1 MTLFLFIRNKSR
13 DPTGL
18 QTYLDLDHLT
28 NANSSCAYWLLWLC
42 LKPGNWFET
51 TDQRWSIG
59 CLVVANC
66 LSEVDLSK
74 WRVEQAQAACGKF
87 VSSEQTFMR
96 TCGLFMRRMS
106 PCPCFMDSGHLHRIA
121 IITHVVF
128 TNQPTT
134 ALAVIRQLLTRNQ
147 LVWNIPLL
155 FRTYELLYQR
165 LSIFEAEDIFE
176 ETKCLKP
183 CTYKDYRFPL

>member
-1 MTLFLFIRNKSR
+1 MYMLRGICIFEADCYERLWFIHA
-13 DPTGL
+13 P
-18 QTYLDLDHLT
+18 Y
-28 NANSSCAYWLLWLC
+28 
-42 LKPGNWFET
+42 
-51 TDQRWSIG
+51 
-59 CLVVANC
+59 VA
-66 LSEVDLSK
+66 LPVFYGV
-74 WRVEQAQAACGKF
+74 WPMHG
-87 VSSEQTFMR
+87 
-96 TCGLFMRRMS
+96 
-106 PCPCFMDSGHLHRIA
+106 IA

-134 ALAVIRQLLTRNQ
+134 ALAVIRQLLAGNK